1 MDISLNSAA
10 RPAAPD
16 ETKATEALLNGPLA
30 AAAGLRGTLSD
41 GASADAGAR
50 PLVSGRRAA
59 PLAPTVHEERRH
71 HERRRLNLPVLLD
84 TRVGERR
91 QNAAGETA
99 INCAI

>member
-16 ETKATEALLNGPLA
+16 EAKATEVLLNGPLA
-30 AAAGLRGTLSD
+30 AAAGLRSTLSEGSSADD
-41 GASADAGAR
+41 GAK
-50 PLVSGRRAA
+50 PLVSGRHAA
-59 PLAPTVHEERRH
+59 PVAPTVHEERRH

-91 QNAAGETA
+91 KNTGGETA